1 MGRVRLSVQAKTAS
15 PMVRAFSVSC
25 VKADRDVSTDS
36 RVETLMPAWLVYLK
50 VLYRRVLI

>member
-1 MGRVRLSVQAKTAS
+1 MFPDRNCQAKTAS
-15 PMVRAFSVSC
+15 PMVRARSVSA
-25 VKADRDVSTDS
+25 VAKAYRAVSTDS

>member
-1 MGRVRLSVQAKTAS
+1 
-15 PMVRAFSVSC
+15 MVRAFSVSC
-25 VKADRDVSTDS
+25 AKAFRDVSTDS

>member
-1 MGRVRLSVQAKTAS
+1 MGRVRLVVQAKTAS

-25 VKADRDVSTDS
+25 AKADRDVSTDS